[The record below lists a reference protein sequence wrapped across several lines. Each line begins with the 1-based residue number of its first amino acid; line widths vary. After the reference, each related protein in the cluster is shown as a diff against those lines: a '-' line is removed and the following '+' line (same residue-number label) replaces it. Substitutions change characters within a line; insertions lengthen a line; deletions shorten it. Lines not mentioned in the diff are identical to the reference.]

1 MMPTH
6 PPLAPALRSALTIVL
21 IALFTRQARSDDDPL
36 MKRGAM
42 IFANQCASCHG
53 DQGQGVA
60 GSYDDPLV
68 GDASIVELA
77 RLIDETM
84 PEGEPDQC
92 SGDDALAAAKYMFDA
107 FYSESAQMRL
117 VPPRAALARL
127 TAQQYRQ
134 SVSDIFAHF
143 MGRGEVKQERGLTAN
158 YFDNA
163 GWKNDKKVFTR
174 IDPNV
179 DVDYGQYSPGEGMV
193 PEKFAVYWTGAILAP
208 ESGNYLIRA
217 RGNGSF
223 IVKFLDTEEKFF
235 DNHVSSGEMA
245 EHSTMIH
252 LVGGR
257 VYPISVELIKRER
270 KTGNV
275 DISLTMS
282 WKRPRGIEE
291 PIPSRFL
298 IPGWAPTAFAPQTP
312 MPPDDRSAGYV
323 RGSTISR
330 EWADATTEAALEF
343 ADIAV
348 QKLWPKYSKDAEKKK
363 GGPKGRDA
371 LKQFCYELLD
381 AANRRPADVQLRTV
395 FVDQQLEQ
403 SASDEEAI
411 RRVVLLALKSPRFLY
426 PTIDN
431 EATVHERRS
440 SRLALVLWDSIPDK
454 SLQEAAEKGW
464 LGDEKSLRERAARM
478 VQDPRTRSKLLEGLH
493 EWLDLARW
501 EEISKNQ
508 EAYPGFDAALVAD
521 LRTSLDLFLEAVVWS
536 EASDFRQLFQ
546 ADWSFTSDRIADF
559 YGQSWQPTGEDTNG
573 RFSRTTSDPKSR
585 SGVITHP
592 LLMSAMAY
600 GDTSSPIFRG
610 VFLVRHV
617 LGRYIRPPNDAF
629 TPLSP
634 DLHPDLTTR
643 ERVTLQTSP
652 ASCQSCHTRING
664 LGFTLEGFDAT
675 GRIRDQERSKPID
688 ATGVYVDR
696 SGQEITLNGARELA
710 SYLAT
715 SDDVTGAFINRMFL
729 HFVKHP
735 VGAYGENRLNELKA
749 RFRESGYNVRELIV
763 EIAVIAADAPTSTSP
778 ST

>member
-1 MMPTH
+1 MPTKS
-6 PPLAPALRSALTIVL
+6 LLVVSLRSVFPIVL
-21 IALFTRQARSDDDPL
+21 LALGTSQSRSDDDTL
-36 MKRGAM
+36 MRRGAD
-42 IFANQCASCHG
+42 IFANKCASCHG
-53 DQGQGVA
+53 DKGQGVA
-60 GSYDDPLV
+60 GSYDEPLV
-68 GDASIVELA
+68 GDSSIVELA
-77 RLIDETM
+77 RVIDETM
-84 PEGEPDQC
+84 PEGEPQEC
-92 SGDDALAAAKYMFDA
+92 SGDDALATAKYMFDA

-134 SVSDIFAHF
+134 SVSDLFAHF
-143 MGRGEVKQERGLTAN
+143 MGRGEVKDARGLTAN

-174 IDPNV
+174 VEPNIE
-179 DVDYGQYSPGEGMV
+179 VDYGQASPGEGMGV
-193 PEKFAVYWTGAILAP
+193 EKFAVYWSGAILAP
-208 ESGNYLIRA
+208 ESGVYLLRA
-217 RGNGSF
+217 RGEGSF

-245 EHSTMIH
+245 EHSATIH

-257 VYPISVELIKRER
+257 LYPISVELIKRER

-282 WKRPRGIEE
+282 WKTPTGIEE
-291 PIPSRFL
+291 PIPSRYL

-330 EWADATTEAALEF
+330 EWADATTQAALEF
-343 ADIAV
+343 ADVAV
-348 QKLWPKYSKDAEKKK
+348 EKLWPKYSKEAEKKK
-363 GGPKGRDA
+363 DGPKGRDA
-371 LKQFCYELLD
+371 LKQFCYEILD
-381 AANRRPADVQLRTV
+381 AANRRPADETLRKV
-395 FVDQQLEQ
+395 FVDQQLEE
-403 SASDEEAI
+403 ARNDEEAI

-426 PTIDN
+426 PTIDS
-431 EATVHERRS
+431 EATVHQRRS

-454 SLQEAAEKGW
+454 SLQEAGEKGW
-464 LGDEKSLRERAARM
+464 LADEKSVRQRAQLM
-478 VQDPRTRSKLLEGLH
+478 IQDPRTKAKLLEGLH
-493 EWLDLARW
+493 EWLNLARW

-508 EAYPGFDAALVAD
+508 DVYPGFDETLVAD
-521 LRTSLDLFLEAVVWS
+521 LRTSLDLFLEEVVWS
-536 EASDFRQLFQ
+536 DTSDFRQLFQ
-546 ADWSFTSDRIADF
+546 ADWSFTSDRIAEF
-559 YGQSWQPTGEDTNG
+559 YGESWKPSGEDSDG
-573 RFSRTTSDPKSR
+573 RFSRTASDSKSR

-610 VFLVRHV
+610 VFLVRHI

-643 ERVTLQTSP
+643 DRVTLQTSP
-652 ASCQSCHTRING
+652 ASCQSCHARING
-664 LGFTLEGFDAT
+664 MGFTLEGFDAT
-675 GRIRDQERSKPID
+675 GQPRDQERSKPID

-696 SGQEITLNGARELA
+696 TGKEIRINGAGELA
-710 SYLAT
+710 AYLAT
-715 SDDVTGAFINRMFL
+715 SDDVAGAFINRMFL

-735 VGAYGENRLNELKA
+735 VGAYGEKRLDELKT
-749 RFRESGYNVRELIV
+749 RFRESGYNIRELIV
-763 EIAVIAADAPTSTSP
+763 EIAVIAADAPTSQLP

>member
-1 MMPTH
+1 MPTES
-6 PPLAPALRSALTIVL
+6 LLVLALRSCFSVVL
-21 IALFTRQARSDDDPL
+21 IAVCTTQARSADAPL
-36 MKRGAM
+36 MKRGAE
-42 IFANQCASCHG
+42 IFANHCASCHG

-60 GSYDDPLV
+60 GSHDEPLV
-68 GDASIVELA
+68 GDASILELA
-77 RLIDETM
+77 RVIDETM
-84 PEGEPDQC
+84 PEGEPEEC
-92 SGDDALAAAKYMFDA
+92 LGDDAVAVANYMFDA
-107 FYSESAQMRL
+107 FYSESAQQRL

-134 SVSDIFAHF
+134 SVSDLFAHF
-143 MGRGEVKQERGLTAN
+143 MGRGEVKKERGLTAN

-179 DVDYGQYSPGEGMV
+179 DVDYGQVSPGEGMGI
-193 PEKFAVYWTGAILAP
+193 EKFAVYWSGAILVP
-208 ESGNYLIRA
+208 ESGVYLISA
-217 RGNGSF
+217 RGQGSF

-235 DNHVSSGEMA
+235 DNHVSSGELA
-245 EHSTMIH
+245 EHSASIQ

-257 VYPISVELIKRER
+257 LYPISVELIKRER

-275 DISLTMS
+275 DISLTLS
-282 WKRPRGIEE
+282 WKTPSGIEE
-291 PIPSRFL
+291 PIPSRYL
-298 IPGWAPTAFAPQTP
+298 IPGSAPTAFAPQTP

-348 QKLWPKYSKDAEKKK
+348 QKLWPKYAKDAEKKK
-363 GGPKGRDA
+363 DGPKGRDA

-381 AANRRPADVQLRTV
+381 VANRRPADETLRNV

-403 SASDEEAI
+403 SGSDEEAI

-426 PTIDN
+426 PTIDS
-431 EATVHERRS
+431 EATVHQRRS
-440 SRLALVLWDSIPDK
+440 SRLALVLWDSIPDQ

-464 LGDEKSLRERAARM
+464 LGDEKSVRERAQRM
-478 VQDPRTRSKLLEGLH
+478 IQDPRARAKLLAGLH

-508 EAYPGFDAALVAD
+508 DAYPGFDETLVAD
-521 LRTSLDLFLEAVVWS
+521 LRTSLDLFLEEVVWS
-536 EASDFRQLFQ
+536 ETSDFRQLFQ

-559 YGQSWQPTGEDTNG
+559 YGQSWKPSGEDTDG
-573 RFSRTTSDPKSR
+573 RFSRTHSDPKSR

-652 ASCQSCHTRING
+652 TSCQSCHTRING
-664 LGFTLEGFDAT
+664 MGFTLEGFDAT
-675 GRIRDQERSKPID
+675 GRLRDQDRSKPID

-696 SGQEITLNGARELA
+696 DGQEIRLDGASELA

-715 SDDVTGAFINRMFL
+715 SDDVAAAFIKRMFL

-735 VGAYGENRLNELKA
+735 VGAYGENRLDQLKT

-763 EIAVIAADAPTSTSP
+763 EIAVIAGDAPEINSP
-778 ST
+778 AT

>member
-1 MMPTH
+1 MPTKTV
-6 PPLAPALRSALTIVL
+6 LVISWPAMVAFVLTVTC
-21 IALFTRQARSDDDPL
+21 AVPVKAEADPL
-36 MKRGAM
+36 VKRGAE
-42 IFANQCASCHG
+42 IFANKCASCHG
-53 DQGQGVA
+53 EKGQGVA
-60 GSYDDPLV
+60 GSYDSPLV
-68 GDASIVELA
+68 GDSSIAELA
-77 RLIDETM
+77 RVIDETM
-84 PEGEPDQC
+84 PEGEPDAC
-92 SGDDALAAAKYMFDA
+92 KGEDAIAAAKYMFDA

-117 VPPRAALARL
+117 VPPRAAMARL

-134 SVSDIFAHF
+134 SVSDLFAHF

-174 IDPNV
+174 VDPNIE
-179 DVDYGQYSPGEGMV
+179 VDYGQSSPGEGMGL
-193 PEKFAVYWTGAILAP
+193 EKFAVYWSGAILAP
-208 ESGNYLIRA
+208 QSGVYLIRA
-217 RGNGSF
+217 RGEGSF
-223 IVKFLDTEEKFF
+223 IVKFLDTEEKYF

-245 EHSTMIH
+245 EHSASIH

-257 VYPISVELIKRER
+257 LYPISVELIKRER

-275 DISLTMS
+275 DISLTLS
-282 WKRPRGIEE
+282 WKTPSGIEE
-291 PIPSRFL
+291 PIPSRYL

-363 GGPKGRDA
+363 DGPKGRDA

-381 AANRRPADVQLRTV
+381 AANRRPADEALRTV

-403 SASDEEAI
+403 TTNDEEAI
-411 RRVVLLALKSPRFLY
+411 RRFVLLALKSPRFLY
-426 PTIDN
+426 PTIDT
-431 EATVHERRS
+431 EATLHQRRS

-454 SLQEAAEKGW
+454 SLQEAGEKGW
-464 LGDEKSLRERAARM
+464 LGDDKSVRERARRM
-478 VQDPRTRSKLLEGLH
+478 LQDPRTKAKLSEGLR

-501 EEISKNQ
+501 EDISKNQ
-508 EAYPGFDAALVAD
+508 EAYPGFDETLVAD
-521 LRTSLDLFLEAVVWS
+521 LRTSLDLFLNEVVWS
-536 EASDFRQLFQ
+536 ETSDFRQLFQ

-559 YGQSWQPTGEDTNG
+559 YGESWKPTGEGTDG
-573 RFSRTTSDPKSR
+573 RFSRTASDSKSR
-585 SGVITHP
+585 FGVVTHP

-617 LGRYIRPPNDAF
+617 MGRYIRPPNDAF

-664 LGFTLEGFDAT
+664 LGFTLEAYDAT
-675 GRIRDQERSKPID
+675 GRLRNQERNKPID

-696 SGQEITLNGARELA
+696 NGKEIAINGAGELA
-710 SYLAT
+710 AYLAT

-735 VGAYGENRLNELKA
+735 VGAYGENRLDQLKTS
-749 RFRESGYNVRELIV
+749 FRESGYNVKELIV
-763 EIAVIAADAPTSTSP
+763 EIAVIAADAPSNSSP